1 MRTLATAVLA
11 TFIVFLING
20 CTAQKMTEPMDS
32 EMSSLDKP
40 MEKSMKGETMMED
53 TAAEMIQPKIVSMDD
68 SMKDKTMMENETAE
82 MMKPTAE
89 AMDKATQ

>member
-53 TAAEMIQPKIVSMDD
+53 TATESMKPKIESMDD
-68 SMKDKTMMENETAE
+68 TMKDETMMENEAAE
-82 MMKPTAE
+82 MMKPTTE